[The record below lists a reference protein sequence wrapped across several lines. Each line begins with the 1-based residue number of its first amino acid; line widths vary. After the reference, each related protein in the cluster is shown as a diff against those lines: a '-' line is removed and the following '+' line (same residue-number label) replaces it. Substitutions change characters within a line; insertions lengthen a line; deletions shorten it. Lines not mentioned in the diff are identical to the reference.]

1 MSKERWNLIKQ
12 ITNEN
17 RDLGTTV
24 NNKRYTLNDVNVL
37 VNKIAK
43 NQISKDKSIEFYNVL
58 VKKAEQISKLRFT
71 PPRQKM
77 LEIFGYLQ
85 DIFNEPKKNDKKPD
99 TTHMP
104 ELESEEFDAQRKN
117 QQRQR
122 LKTLSPNQMLSRLT
136 ISLAQLKAGNNS
148 KKLEN
153 EIRQQL
159 LFVQIKK
166 TNQQSTI
173 IWSTLFKHGSN
184 LYEHWK

>member
-1 MSKERWNLIKQ
+1 
-12 ITNEN
+12 
-17 RDLGTTV
+17 
-24 NNKRYTLNDVNVL
+24 
-37 VNKIAK
+37 
-43 NQISKDKSIEFYNVL
+43 
-58 VKKAEQISKLRFT
+58 
-71 PPRQKM
+71 M

-85 DIFNEPKKNDKKPD
+85 DIFNEPKKIDKKPD

-148 KKLEN
+148 KKLKN

-166 TNQQSTI
+166 TNQKSTI
-173 IWSTLFKHGSN
+173 I
-184 LYEHWK
+184 